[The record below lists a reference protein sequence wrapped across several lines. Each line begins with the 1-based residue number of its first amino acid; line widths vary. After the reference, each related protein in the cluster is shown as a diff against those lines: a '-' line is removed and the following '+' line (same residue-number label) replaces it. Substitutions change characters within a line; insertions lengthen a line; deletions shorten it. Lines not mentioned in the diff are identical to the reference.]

1 MLSGKSTL
9 MATAYTEA
17 SIKTLSS
24 TEHIRLR
31 PGMYIG
37 RLGNG
42 VHAEDGIY
50 VLLKE
55 SIDNSIDEFTMG
67 FGKKIEVELT
77 ERSVRVRD
85 YGRGIPLGKLLEC
98 VSVIN
103 TGAKYDSETFKKA
116 VGLNGVGQKAVN
128 ALSFEYRAQA
138 IRDGQTKIVEFAQGK
153 LKKESKIIAA
163 PAGEKNG
170 TIIEFT
176 PDEALFGKDFKFR
189 TEFIEEMLWNYAF
202 LNRGL
207 TLTLNGKPFRSENG
221 LKDLLARKLTGET
234 LYPIIHIEADDIE
247 VAMTHG
253 SHYGEEY
260 YSFVNGQH
268 TTMGGTHLAAF
279 REAVVNTIRNFY
291 KKEYDA
297 ADIRQ
302 SIVAAVAVRVIEPV
316 FESQT
321 KTKLGS
327 NDIGPNG
334 PSIRQFIG
342 NFLQQHLDNWLHRN
356 PESAEAFKRKI
367 EESERERKELA
378 GIRSLARER
387 AKKASLHNRKL
398 RDCRV
403 HLDTKDKRAEDSTLF
418 IVEGDSAA
426 GSLTSCRDVQT
437 QAVFALKGKPL
448 NTFGLTK
455 KVIYENEEFHLLQ
468 SALNIEEGLDGL
480 RYNKVIIA
488 TDADVD
494 GMHIRLLLISFF
506 LQFFPELITNGHL
519 FILET
524 PLFRVRTKRATL
536 YCYSEAEKQAALLKL
551 GQNSEV
557 TRFKGLGEISAS
569 EFKDFIGENIR
580 AEKVTLDLLHS
591 SSELLSF
598 FMGKNTPDRQDF
610 IIGNLRVEK
619 DLVEA

>member
-1 MLSGKSTL
+1 

-42 VHAEDGIY
+42 THAEDGIY

-55 SIDNSIDEFTMG
+55 CIDNSIDEFTMG
-67 FGKKIEVELT
+67 HGKRIDVELN

-128 ALSFEYRAQA
+128 ALSLEYRAQA
-138 IRDGQTKIVEFAQGK
+138 IRDGQTKVVEFVAGK
-153 LKKESKIIAA
+153 LKKESKVMPA

-176 PDEALFGKDFKFR
+176 PDEALFGKDFKFKV
-189 TEFIEEMLWNYAF
+189 EFIEEMLWNYAF

-207 TLTLNGKPFRSENG
+207 TLTLNGKAFRSENG

-234 LYPIIHIEADDIE
+234 LYPIIHIEAEDIE

-279 REAVVNTIRNFY
+279 REGVVATIRNFF
-291 KKEYDA
+291 KRDYDS

-302 SIVAAVAVRVIEPV
+302 SIVAAVSVRVIEPV

-334 PSIRQFIG
+334 PSIRQFVG
-342 NFLQQHLDNWLHRN
+342 AFLQQHLDNWLHRN
-356 PESAEAFKRKI
+356 PEAAEALKRKI

-378 GIRSLARER
+378 GIRNLARER
-387 AKKASLHNRKL
+387 AKKASLHNKKL

-403 HLDTKDKRAEDSTLF
+403 HLDTKDKRAEESTLF

-426 GSLTSCRDVQT
+426 GSLTACRDVQT

-480 RYNKVIIA
+480 RYNKIVIA

-519 FILET
+519 HILET
-524 PLFRVRTKRATL
+524 PLFRVRNKKETI
-536 YCYSEAEKQAALLKL
+536 YCYSEAEKQAAMFKL
-551 GQNSEV
+551 GQSAEV
-557 TRFKGLGEISAS
+557 TRFKGLGEISAN
-569 EFKDFIGENIR
+569 EFKDFIGEDMR
-580 AEKVTLDLLHS
+580 AEKVTLDHLHNS
-591 SSELLSF
+591 NELLSF
-598 FMGKNTPDRQDF
+598 FMGKNTPDRQEF
-610 IIGNLRVEK
+610 IIENLKVEK